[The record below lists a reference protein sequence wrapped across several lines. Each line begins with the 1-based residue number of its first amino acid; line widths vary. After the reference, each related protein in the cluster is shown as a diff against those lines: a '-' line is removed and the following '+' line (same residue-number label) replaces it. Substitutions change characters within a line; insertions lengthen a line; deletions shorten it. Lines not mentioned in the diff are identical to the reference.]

1 MLESLNGVKFEYKRL
16 TESEQKAR
24 GILGRL
30 VGPIADF
37 KNPTRNGRKYS
48 EKLWEN
54 VFANPIMQEKIKNRV
69 CFGELG
75 HPTERTETD
84 IEKVAICLAEQPKKG
99 KDGKIYGV
107 FDILSTPNGKL
118 LKTLCDYGCNIGI
131 SSRGQGDLSTDE
143 DGDEAVDP
151 DTYDCECWDAVLV
164 PGVETA
170 RLKYVNE
177 SLNKSN
183 KLKLA
188 LTESLNAA
196 SDEARRVMEETLSN
210 LNIQLNEAVAKEFKL
225 DDCVQLKDAAEAKAL
240 VQKLKANWSFGAGE
254 SLGVDTG
261 AKCFEMFTKEMD
273 LYVYEDGEDSLC
285 FGIKKDGSVY
295 GPFNIN
301 NEVVKGVNISVN
313 LPEAIKED
321 LEDKDEEKVDELKKN
336 SGEES
341 EEEKPEE
348 EIETVDFGELSPLD
362 VPEEP
367 AEDIE
372 DTKNA
377 EEAPE
382 ENADEIEVAKIEEPE
397 TTEEKSNEEIFLDFL
412 ANNFDEDQVKEVA
425 KILDIEIVD
434 EDGNPVE
441 EKPEENSEEES
452 TKKAGEKTAESDED
466 SEDINSDEEDANEG
480 AESDEKAVAEGFT
493 KLVSNLK
500 EALKVRSDLEAEL
513 KTLQEKLAV
522 SEAKVNSSEANNIK
536 LKESVI
542 RLSAVTKSNK
552 DLKEKTSELDE
563 ALKSREDTIIK
574 LTEKLKQTEK
584 SVQSQ
589 KQLNENLDSQKSKV
603 TETTKALNEQ
613 ITINQKQETEMQRLT
628 EQVNKQTSLKESYKK
643 LANKAV
649 NKYIDVKAETLGL
662 TPQEIKRKLGESYT
676 MEDVD
681 QVCEDLKKYYFDVS
695 NLPFQANR
703 KIGVRV
709 NENASKK
716 LPQNTNTN
724 SDDEVDDLLMKMARF
739 GG

>member
-75 HPTERTETD
+75 HPTDRTETD

-177 SLNKSN
+177 NLNKTN

-210 LNIQLNEAVAKEFKL
+210 LNIQLNESVAKEFKL
-225 DDCVQLKDAAEAKAL
+225 DDCVQLKDAAEAKTLA
-240 VQKLKANWSFGAGE
+240 QKLKANWSFGAE
-254 SLGVDTG
+254 DSLGVDTG
-261 AKCFEMFTKEMD
+261 AKCFEMFDKEMD
-273 LYVYEDGEDSLC
+273 LYVYEDGKDSLC
-285 FGIKKDGSVY
+285 FGIKKDGTVY
-295 GPFNIN
+295 GPFDIN
-301 NEVVKGVNISVN
+301 SDLVKGVNISIN

-321 LEDKDEEKVDELKKN
+321 LEDKDEEKVDEAKKD
-336 SGEES
+336 S
-341 EEEKPEE
+341 EENAEE
-348 EIETVDFGELSPLD
+348 TEEVETVDFGELSPLNAS
-362 VPEEP
+362 EEP
-367 AEDIE
+367 AE
-372 DTKNA
+372 NA

-382 ENADEIEVAKIEEPE
+382 ETADEIEVAEIEEPE
-397 TTEEKSNEEIFLDFL
+397 DAEEKSDEEIFLDFL

-434 EDGNPVE
+434 DEGNPIE
-441 EKPEENSEEES
+441 EKPEENSEETE
-452 TKKAGEKTAESDED
+452 EKTAESDED
-466 SEDINSDEEDANEG
+466 SEDINSDEKDANEDT
-480 AESDEKAVAEGFT
+480 ENDEKAVAEGFA

-522 SEAKVNSSEANNIK
+522 SEAKVNSSEANNTK
-536 LKESVI
+536 LKEAVI

-563 ALKSREDTIIK
+563 ALKSREDTISK
-574 LTEKLKQTEK
+574 LTEKLEQTEK
-584 SVQSQ
+584 SIQSQ
-589 KQLNENLDSQKSKV
+589 KQLNENLDSQKSKIA
-603 TETTKALNEQ
+603 ETTKALNEQ
-613 ITINQKQETEMQRLT
+613 VTINQKQKAEMQKLT
-628 EQVNKQTSLKESYKK
+628 EQISKQTSLKESYKK

-662 TPQEIKRKLGESYT
+662 TSQEIKRKLGESYT

-716 LPQNTNTN
+716 LPQNTSTN

>member
-75 HPTERTETD
+75 HPTDRTETD

-177 SLNKSN
+177 NLNKTN

-210 LNIQLNEAVAKEFKL
+210 LNIQLNESVAKEFKL
-225 DDCVQLKDAAEAKAL
+225 DDCVQLKDAAEAKTLA
-240 VQKLKANWSFGAGE
+240 QKLKANWSFGAE
-254 SLGVDTG
+254 DSLGVDTG
-261 AKCFEMFTKEMD
+261 AKCFEMFDKEMD
-273 LYVYEDGEDSLC
+273 LYVYEDGKDSLC
-285 FGIKKDGSVY
+285 FGIKKDGTVY
-295 GPFNIN
+295 GPFDIN
-301 NEVVKGVNISVN
+301 SDLVKGVNISIN

-321 LEDKDEEKVDELKKN
+321 LEDKDEEKVDEAKKD
-336 SGEES
+336 S
-341 EEEKPEE
+341 EENAEE
-348 EIETVDFGELSPLD
+348 TEEVETVDFGELSPLNAS
-362 VPEEP
+362 EEP
-367 AEDIE
+367 AE
-372 DTKNA
+372 NA

-382 ENADEIEVAKIEEPE
+382 ETADEIEVAEIEEPE
-397 TTEEKSNEEIFLDFL
+397 DAEEKSDEEIFLDFL

-434 EDGNPVE
+434 DEGNPIE
-441 EKPEENSEEES
+441 EKPEENS
-452 TKKAGEKTAESDED
+452 KATEEKTAESDED
-466 SEDINSDEEDANEG
+466 SEDINSDEKDANEDT
-480 AESDEKAVAEGFT
+480 ENDEKAVAEGFA

-522 SEAKVNSSEANNIK
+522 SEAKVNSSEANNTK
-536 LKESVI
+536 LKEAVI

-563 ALKSREDTIIK
+563 ALKSREDTISK
-574 LTEKLKQTEK
+574 LTEKLEQTEK

-589 KQLNENLDSQKSKV
+589 KQLNENLDSQKSKIA
-603 TETTKALNEQ
+603 ETTKALNEQ
-613 ITINQKQETEMQRLT
+613 VTINQKQKAEMQKLT
-628 EQVNKQTSLKESYKK
+628 EQVSKQISLKESYKK

-662 TPQEIKRKLGESYT
+662 TSQEIKRKLGESYT

-716 LPQNTNTN
+716 LPQNTNVN
-724 SDDEVDDLLMKMARF
+724 GDDEVDDLLMKMARF

>member
-75 HPTERTETD
+75 HPTDRTETD

-177 SLNKSN
+177 NLNKTN

-210 LNIQLNEAVAKEFKL
+210 LNIQLNESVAKEFKL
-225 DDCVQLKDAAEAKAL
+225 DDCVQLKDAAEAKTLA
-240 VQKLKANWSFGAGE
+240 QKLKANWSFGAE
-254 SLGVDTG
+254 DSLGVDTG
-261 AKCFEMFTKEMD
+261 AKCFEMFDKEMD
-273 LYVYEDGEDSLC
+273 LYVYEDGKDSLC
-285 FGIKKDGSVY
+285 FGIKKDGTVY
-295 GPFNIN
+295 GPFDIN
-301 NEVVKGVNISVN
+301 SDLVKGVNISIN

-321 LEDKDEEKVDELKKN
+321 LEDKDEEKVDGAKKD
-336 SGEES
+336 S
-341 EEEKPEE
+341 EENAEE
-348 EIETVDFGELSPLD
+348 TEEVETVDFGELSPLKAS
-362 VPEEP
+362 EEP
-367 AEDIE
+367 AE
-372 DTKNA
+372 NA

-382 ENADEIEVAKIEEPE
+382 ETADEIEVAEIEEPE
-397 TTEEKSNEEIFLDFL
+397 DAEEKSDEEIFLDFL

-434 EDGNPVE
+434 DEGNPIE
-441 EKPEENSEEES
+441 EKPEENSEETE
-452 TKKAGEKTAESDED
+452 EKTAESDED
-466 SEDINSDEEDANEG
+466 SEDINSDEKDANEDT
-480 AESDEKAVAEGFT
+480 ENDEKAVAEGFA

-522 SEAKVNSSEANNIK
+522 SEAKVNSSEANNTK
-536 LKESVI
+536 LKEAVI

-563 ALKSREDTIIK
+563 ALKSREDTISK
-574 LTEKLKQTEK
+574 LTEKLEQTEK
-584 SVQSQ
+584 SIQSQ
-589 KQLNENLDSQKSKV
+589 KQLNENLDSQKSKIA
-603 TETTKALNEQ
+603 ETTKALNEQ
-613 ITINQKQETEMQRLT
+613 VTINQKQKAEMQKLT

-716 LPQNTNTN
+716 LPQNTSTN

>member
-1 MLESLNGVKFEYKRL
+1 MLESFNGVKFEYKRL

-75 HPTERTETD
+75 HPTDRTETD

-177 SLNKSN
+177 NLNKTN

-210 LNIQLNEAVAKEFKL
+210 LNIQLNESVAKEFKL
-225 DDCVQLKDAAEAKAL
+225 DDCVQLKDAAEAKTLA
-240 VQKLKANWSFGAGE
+240 QKLKANWSFGAE
-254 SLGVDTG
+254 DSLGVDTG
-261 AKCFEMFTKEMD
+261 AKCFEMFDKEMD
-273 LYVYEDGEDSLC
+273 LYVYEDGKDSLC
-285 FGIKKDGSVY
+285 FGIKKDGTVY
-295 GPFNIN
+295 GPFDIN
-301 NEVVKGVNISVN
+301 SDLVKGVNISIN

-321 LEDKDEEKVDELKKN
+321 LEDKDEEKVDEAKKD
-336 SGEES
+336 S
-341 EEEKPEE
+341 EENAEE
-348 EIETVDFGELSPLD
+348 TEEVETVDFGELSPLNAS
-362 VPEEP
+362 EEP
-367 AEDIE
+367 AE
-372 DTKNA
+372 NA

-382 ENADEIEVAKIEEPE
+382 ETADEIEVAEIEEPE
-397 TTEEKSNEEIFLDFL
+397 DAEEKSDEEIFLDFL

-434 EDGNPVE
+434 DEGNPIE
-441 EKPEENSEEES
+441 EKPEENSEETE
-452 TKKAGEKTAESDED
+452 EKTAESDED
-466 SEDINSDEEDANEG
+466 SEDINSDEKDANEDT
-480 AESDEKAVAEGFT
+480 ENDEKAVAEGFA

-522 SEAKVNSSEANNIK
+522 SEAKVNSSEANNTK
-536 LKESVI
+536 LKEAVI

-563 ALKSREDTIIK
+563 ALKSREDTISK
-574 LTEKLKQTEK
+574 LTEKLEQTEK
-584 SVQSQ
+584 SIQSQ
-589 KQLNENLDSQKSKV
+589 KQLNENLDSQKSKIA
-603 TETTKALNEQ
+603 ETTKALNEQ
-613 ITINQKQETEMQRLT
+613 VTINQKQKAEMQKLT
-628 EQVNKQTSLKESYKK
+628 EQISKQTSLKESYKK

-662 TPQEIKRKLGESYT
+662 TSQEIKRKLGESYT

-716 LPQNTNTN
+716 LPQNTNVN
-724 SDDEVDDLLMKMARF
+724 GDDEVDDLLMKMARF